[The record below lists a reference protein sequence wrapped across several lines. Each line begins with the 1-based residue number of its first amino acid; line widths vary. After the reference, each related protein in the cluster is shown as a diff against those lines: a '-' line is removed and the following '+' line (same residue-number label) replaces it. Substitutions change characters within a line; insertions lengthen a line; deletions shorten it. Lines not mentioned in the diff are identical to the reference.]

1 MQTEKTKKKEKEE
14 NSKNSENHKPTSRP
28 RNRARVKYK
37 KESIEI
43 SRMTTGKSKHIFSFK
58 QENANFKVKVR
69 ELSGE
74 NIDLCYQC
82 GACSSSCPLTEEM
95 DLLPS
100 TVIRY
105 AQLGL
110 EEVLETTTIWV
121 CITCF
126 NCEIRCPRGIDIA
139 NVMEA
144 LRQIVLRTK
153 YDRVS
158 LNDLTH
164 EELREL
170 PQIAIISSQRKLTA

>member
-1 MQTEKTKKKEKEE
+1 M
-14 NSKNSENHKPTSRP
+14 S
-28 RNRARVKYK
+28 
-37 KESIEI
+37 
-43 SRMTTGKSKHIFSFK
+43 TGKSALIYTFRP
-58 QENANFKVKVR
+58 ENAVFKAKVE

-74 NIDLCYQC
+74 DLDLCFQC
-82 GACSSSCPLTEEM
+82 GACSSGCPLTVEM

-110 EEVLETTTIWV
+110 SEVLDSKTIWI
-121 CITCF
+121 CSTCF

-144 LRQIVLRTK
+144 LRQTMLRKK

-158 LNDLTH
+158 LDDLTP

-170 PQIAIISSQRKLTA
+170 PQVAIISNLRKLTA